1 MRVTDDRL
9 NLLIQ
14 RNRLWSRAEIL
25 AEPCPV
31 PPSKGV
37 YCWFFRKMPPRVP
50 IAGCVRRKGLTLL
63 YVGISPKKSAP
74 GKKPSDGHIQSR
86 ICYHMGKSG
95 RENAEGS
102 TLRMSLG
109 CILSQSLGIRLRRLG
124 KRFTFGPGEVAL
136 SHWLARNARVLWI
149 PHPQPWLLED
159 RLIADGNL
167 PLNLKGNARHP
178 FYRILKTI
186 RRDAKAAARVA

>member
-1 MRVTDDRL
+1 
-9 NLLIQ
+9 
-14 RNRLWSRAEIL
+14 
-25 AEPCPV
+25 
-31 PPSKGV
+31 
-37 YCWFFRKMPPRVP
+37 
-50 IAGCVRRKGLTLL
+50 LTLL
-63 YVGISPKKSAP
+63 YVGISPKKSAT

-86 ICYHMGKSG
+86 ICYDMGKSG

-124 KRFTFGPGEVAL
+124 KRFTFGRGEVAL
-136 SHWLARNARVLWI
+136 SNWLERNARVLWI

-159 RLIADGNL
+159 RLIAECVH

-178 FYRILKTI
+178 FYRILRTI
-186 RRDAKAAARVA
+186 RSDAKAAARRIASCRAIWPDLYRRVFLAWPVDSHWK